1 MSTESPNTF
10 IRAKIFSKTTGI
22 LFELFPVSSMHKEAE
37 TKQLARRQD

>member
-1 MSTESPNTF
+1 MSTESPYTLSELKYFQKN
-10 IRAKIFSKTTGI
+10 I